1 MSCVPAHPAQP
12 RLAHRPHSAFY
23 VAAVAALGGLLFGYD
38 TGVISGALLFVKK
51 SFHLGA
57 TGQSAVVSAVLVGAV
72 IGAGTAMLIGDRI
85 GRKVLIAWSAVVFI
99 LGTAVATSATNV
111 DVLVAGRAVLGVAI
125 GLSSSV
131 VPVYI
136 AEISPERRRGGFVAL
151 FQLAITVGIFL
162 AYLVNYAFA
171 SIHGWRWMFLL
182 GIVPALVLLAGVLV
196 LPQSPRWLALVGREK
211 EARGVLASIGE
222 GDPDQELAEI
232 EASFEHAQASW
243 RELLAPL
250 ARNALLVGLGLGIFQ
265 QFIGINTVIYYA
277 PTILQFSGFHSA
289 TVAILATLGVGAVNV
304 GMTVVAV
311 RLIDRVGRRPLL
323 LGGLI
328 PMALALVAIGIAFDL
343 GTGPVRWIAIASLI
357 VYVGSFAVSWGWGFW
372 LLNAELYPLEVRGRG
387 TGLVVMVQWAANL
400 AVSLTFLL
408 LIHTIGKPAT
418 FWLYAALCGAAFVF
432 TAFFVP
438 ETKGKTLEEIE
449 AYWRSRAERNL
460 KPASPLRPAEVPSSE
475 RSPSR

>member
-1 MSCVPAHPAQP
+1 MSSVPVQPAHPRAG
-12 RLAHRPHSAFY
+12 HRPHSAFY

-51 SFHLGA
+51 TFQLGPI
-57 TGQSAVVSAVLVGAV
+57 GQSVVVSAVLVGAV
-72 IGAGTAMLIGDRI
+72 IGAGAAMLIGDRI
-85 GRKVLIAWSAVVFI
+85 GRKVLIAASAVVFI
-99 LGTAVATSATNV
+99 VGTAVAAGATSI
-111 DVLVAGRAVLGVAI
+111 DMLVAGRAVLGVAI
-125 GLSSSV
+125 GLSSAV

-151 FQLAITVGIFL
+151 FQLAITIGIFS

-171 SIHGWRWMFLL
+171 SIQGWRWMFLL
-182 GIVPALVLLAGVLV
+182 GIVPALILFAGVLV
-196 LPQSPRWLALVGREK
+196 LPRSPRWLALVGRKK
-211 EARGVLASIGE
+211 EARAVLASIGE
-222 GDPDQELAEI
+222 GDADEELAEI
-232 EASFEHAQASW
+232 EASFEHGQASW
-243 RELLAPL
+243 RELLGPL

-328 PMALALVAIGIAFDL
+328 PMALSLVAIGIAFDL
-343 GTGPVRWIAIASLI
+343 GSGPVRWIAIASLI
-357 VYVGSFAVSWGWGFW
+357 AYVGSFAVSWGWGFW

-387 TGLVVMVQWAANL
+387 TGLVVMVQWLANL

-408 LIHTIGKPAT
+408 LIHAIGKPAT

-432 TAFFVP
+432 TALFVP

-460 KPASPLRPAEVPSSE
+460 QTAAPLLPAGASSNK
-475 RSPSR
+475 RYSSR

>member
-1 MSCVPAHPAQP
+1 
-12 RLAHRPHSAFY
+12 LY

-38 TGVISGALLFVKK
+38 TGVISGALLFVKQR
-51 SFHLGA
+51 FQLGS
-57 TGQSAVVSAVLVGAV
+57 TGQSVVVSAVLVGAV
-72 IGAGTAMLIGDRI
+72 IGAAAAMLIGDRI
-85 GRKVLIAWSAVVFI
+85 GRKVLITASAVVFI
-99 LGTAVATSATNV
+99 VGTAIAAGASSIA
-111 DVLVAGRAVLGVAI
+111 VLIAGRAVLGVAI

-162 AYLVNYAFA
+162 AYVVDYAFA
-171 SIHGWRWMFLL
+171 SIHGWRWMFLF
-182 GIVPALVLLAGVLV
+182 GVAPALVLFAGVLV
-196 LPQSPRWLALVGREK
+196 LPRSPRWLALAGREE
-211 EARGVLASIGE
+211 EAREVLAEIGE
-222 GDPDQELAEI
+222 GDIDAEFAEI

-243 RELLAPL
+243 RELWAPF

-277 PTILQFSGFHSA
+277 PTILQFSGFQSA
-289 TVAILATLGVGAVNV
+289 TVSILATMGVGAVNV
-304 GMTVVAV
+304 AMTVAAV

-328 PMALALVAIGIAFDL
+328 PMALALVAIGVAFDL
-343 GTGPVRWIAIASLI
+343 HSGPVRWIAIVSLI

-408 LIHTIGKPAT
+408 LIHAIGKPAT
-418 FWLYAALCGAAFVF
+418 FWLYAVLCVAAIVF

-449 AYWRSRAERNL
+449 AFWRSRTEHKL
-460 KPASPLRPAEVPSSE
+460 KPATVLQPAEAPSGE
-475 RSPSR
+475 RG

>member
-1 MSCVPAHPAQP
+1 MSSMPLHPPQP
-12 RLAHRPHSAFY
+12 RREHHPHSALY

-38 TGVISGALLFVKK
+38 TGVISGALLFVKR
-51 SFHLGA
+51 SFHLGS
-57 TGQSAVVSAVLVGAV
+57 TGQSVVVSAVLVGAV
-72 IGAGTAMLIGDRI
+72 IGAGAAMLIGDRI
-85 GRKVLIAWSAVVFI
+85 GRKVLIAASAVVFI
-99 LGTAVATSATNV
+99 VGTAIAAGATGV
-111 DVLVAGRAVLGVAI
+111 GVLIAGRAILGVAI

-162 AYLVNYAFA
+162 AYVVDYAFA
-171 SIHGWRWMFLL
+171 SIHGWRWMFLC
-182 GIVPALVLLAGVLV
+182 GVVPAMVLLAGVLV
-196 LPQSPRWLALVGREK
+196 LPRSPRWLALAGRDE
-211 EARGVLASIGE
+211 EAREVLAAIGE
-222 GDPDQELAEI
+222 GDVDEEFAEI
-232 EASFEHAQASW
+232 EASFEHVQAGW
-243 RELLAPL
+243 RELFAPL

-328 PMALALVAIGIAFDL
+328 PMALALFSIGIAFDL
-343 GTGPVRWIAIASLI
+343 GSGPVRWIAIASLI
-357 VYVGSFAVSWGWGFW
+357 VYVASFAVSWGWGFW

-387 TGLVVMVQWAANL
+387 TALVVMVQWIANL

-408 LIHTIGKPAT
+408 LIHAIGKPAT
-418 FWLYAALCGAAFVF
+418 FWLYAGLCVAAFVF
-432 TAFFVP
+432 TAFAVP

-449 AYWRSRAERNL
+449 AYWRSRAERDL
-460 KPASPLRPAEVPSSE
+460 KPARVFLSAAAPSDE
-475 RSPSR
+475 RSSIR

>member
-1 MSCVPAHPAQP
+1 
-12 RLAHRPHSAFY
+12 
-23 VAAVAALGGLLFGYD
+23 
-38 TGVISGALLFVKK
+38 
-51 SFHLGA
+51 
-57 TGQSAVVSAVLVGAV
+57 
-72 IGAGTAMLIGDRI
+72 
-85 GRKVLIAWSAVVFI
+85 
-99 LGTAVATSATNV
+99 
-111 DVLVAGRAVLGVAI
+111 
-125 GLSSSV
+125 
-131 VPVYI
+131 
-136 AEISPERRRGGFVAL
+136 VAL

-162 AYLVNYAFA
+162 AYLVNYALA
-171 SIHGWRWMFLL
+171 PIAGWRWMFLC
-182 GIVPALVLLAGVLV
+182 GVVPALVLLVGVLV
-196 LPQSPRWLALVGREK
+196 LPRSPRWLALAGREK
-211 EARGVLASIGE
+211 EAREVLASIGE
-222 GDPDQELAEI
+222 GDADQDLAEI
-232 EASFEHAQASW
+232 EASFDHAQASW

-277 PTILQFSGFHSA
+277 PTILQFSGFRSA

-328 PMALALVAIGIAFDL
+328 PMALSLVALGVAFDL
-343 GTGPVRWIAIASLI
+343 GSGPVRWIAIASLI

-387 TGLVVMVQWAANL
+387 TGLVVMVQWLANL

-408 LIHTIGKPAT
+408 LIHAIGKPAT
-418 FWLYAALCGAAFVF
+418 FWLYAGLCVAAFVF

-449 AYWRSRAERNL
+449 AYWRNRALRGSE
-460 KPASPLRPAEVPSSE
+460 PASVLRPAEAPAGE
-475 RSPSR
+475 RGASR